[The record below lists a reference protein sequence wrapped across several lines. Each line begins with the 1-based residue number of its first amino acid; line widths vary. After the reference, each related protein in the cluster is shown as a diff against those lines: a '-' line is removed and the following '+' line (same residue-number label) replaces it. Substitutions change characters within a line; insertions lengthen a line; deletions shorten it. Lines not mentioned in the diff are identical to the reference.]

1 MTLSRIALIGFGEVG
16 QILGKDLAANGVE
29 DISAWD
35 LKFDDA
41 DSGPSRALT
50 GNYVTASANA
60 QDAVKGADLVIS
72 AVTAAQTITAAQSAA
87 DAIGPGG
94 FFADMNSAS
103 PSVKTKAAAIIND
116 AGGRYVDLAV
126 MAPIAPKRLTTPM
139 LAGGPHA
146 QALIDAV
153 SGLGFDGAAFFAD
166 EYGKAAAAKMCRS
179 IVVKGIETLL
189 TEALLAA
196 RHYGVD
202 ASVITSLDDLFPG
215 RDWNRL
221 ARYMIARSL
230 EHGARRA
237 EEMHEVAQTVCD
249 AGVDPLM
256 STACAERQN
265 WAAVRKAAMN
275 EAALAPMLDAILKTI
290 QSDKDAASC

>member
-1 MTLSRIALIGFGEVG
+1 MTLLRIALIGFGEVG
-16 QILGKDLAANGVE
+16 QILGKDLAANGID

-41 DSGPSRALT
+41 ASGPSYALT
-50 GNYVTASANA
+50 GNYVTACTNA
-60 QDAVKGADLVIS
+60 QDAVKCADLVIS
-72 AVTAAQTITAAQSAA
+72 AVTAAQTLTAAQSVAG
-87 DAIGPGG
+87 AIGSGV

-103 PSVKTKAAAIIND
+103 PSVKTKAAEIINN
-116 AGGRYVDLAV
+116 AGGRYVDVAV
-126 MAPIAPKRLTTPM
+126 MAPISPKRLATPM

-146 QALIDAV
+146 QALIDAL
-153 SGLGFDGAAFFAD
+153 SRLGFDDVVFFAD

-179 IVVKGIETLL
+179 IVVKGMEALL

-202 ASVITSLDDLFPG
+202 ASVIASLDDLFPG

-237 EEMHEVAQTVCD
+237 EEMREVAQTVCD
-249 AGVDPLM
+249 ADVDPLM

-265 WAAVRKAAMN
+265 WAAMRKVAMN

-290 QSDKDAASC
+290 QSDKEVASC